1 MHSWRLSMCAVPAF
15 EPDFDSL
22 AYDERGLNDV
32 QTDVKRDGRT
42 YNTHR
47 RLAEPISTVSK

>member
-1 MHSWRLSMCAVPAF
+1 MCAVPAF